1 VLWFGLLMVMQ
12 APVQQQ
18 PLPANRA
25 FGITIPRIEAEA
37 TIDGALD
44 EPVWSNAARLTGF
57 SQYEPIDGRPAEE
70 RTEVLVWY
78 APDAIHFGIIAHD
91 REPATIR
98 ATRADRDNIDG
109 EDHVIIYLDTFND
122 RRRAFFFAVNPLGVQ
137 QDGVRSE
144 GASSAGQMFGGS
156 NIDKNPDY
164 AFDSRGRVHSEGYTV
179 EVRVPFK
186 SLRYA
191 GSNAQTWGLNVVRKV
206 QRTGYT
212 DTWTNVRRASASFLA
227 QAGTMDGLHDLRRGI
242 VVEAQPFVTA
252 KANGTRPLVSAP
264 FERES
269 LDPDAGANLR
279 LGFTSLALDAT
290 VNPDFSQ
297 VESDAAQVTV
307 NERFAIFFAEKR
319 PFFLE
324 GIDLFNTPNQ
334 LVYTRRIADPV
345 TGGKV
350 TGKLGSIGVAHIT
363 ALDNG
368 LDGARDALFNV
379 TRLRRD
385 FGSSSLLGV
394 TWTDRSEL
402 DAAAY
407 NRVLAADARWVF
419 ARLYYIEGQLGHSWT
434 RTENVVNGATQS
446 RTFAAPLWKLDFDRT
461 GRSWGFHYGLNG
473 VADDFVS
480 AAGFVPR
487 NGIVTGRAFNRFT
500 LYGKRGA
507 LLETLQLFAGT
518 SRIWRY
524 DDFLERGGIE
534 GNESANFMSRW
545 RGGWQ
550 VNSEVQR
557 AFVDLEP
564 QAYANYETLTPF
576 GMQPYLPVDDVSGPS
591 ISLTVTTPTFRLLDA
606 TARVQRNRIAIF
618 AEGSEGMATSLTGGL
633 SMRPN
638 ASLRINATNT
648 LQRIVRRRDASEFA
662 RTIIPRVKAE
672 YQPTRAFFF
681 RAVAE
686 YRSERRARLEDA
698 HTGLPLTV
706 NGQTQ
711 PATATRGV
719 RVDLLAS
726 YEPTPGTVAFIG
738 YGSSLNAPN
747 AIADTGLVRMS
758 DGFFLKLAYQFR
770 R

>member
-1 VLWFGLLMVMQ
+1 MLALSFLLLAQAQ
-12 APVQQQ
+12 APAQASHTV
-18 PLPANRA
+18 
-25 FGITIPRIEAEA
+25 TIPRVEAEL

-44 EPVWSNAARLTGF
+44 EPVWTRAARLTDF
-57 SQYEPIDGRPAEE
+57 SQFEPVDSRPAEE

-91 REPATIR
+91 RAPGTIR

-109 EDHVIIYLDTFND
+109 EDHVIVYLDTFND

-144 GASSAGQMFGGS
+144 GASSAGQMFGGN

-164 AFDSRGRVHSEGYTV
+164 AFESRGRVTDEGYVV
-179 EVRVPFK
+179 EVRIPFK

-191 GSNAQTWGLNVVRKV
+191 TSGEQSWGLQVVRKV

-212 DTWTNVRRASASFLA
+212 DTWTDVRRASASFLV
-227 QAGTMDGLHDLRRGI
+227 QAGTIDGLHDLRRG
-242 VVEAQPFVTA
+242 VVIEAQPFLTA
-252 KANGTRPLVSAP
+252 KANGERTLATAP

-269 LDPDAGANLR
+269 IDPDIGANLR

-290 VNPDFSQ
+290 INPDFSQ

-334 LVYTRRIADPV
+334 LVYTRRIADPIA
-345 TGGKV
+345 GGKL

-368 LDGARDALFNV
+368 LDTAPNALFNV

-385 FGSSSLLGV
+385 FGSNSLVGV
-394 TWTDRSEL
+394 TYTDRSEL
-402 DAAAY
+402 DNSAAH
-407 NRVLAADARWVF
+407 NRVVAADARWVF
-419 ARLYYIEGQLGHSWT
+419 GRLYYLEGQVGHAWT
-434 RTENVVNGATQS
+434 RTETLVNGAVQPRS
-446 RTFAAPLWKLDFDRT
+446 FAGPLWKIDFDRT
-461 GRSWGFHYGLNG
+461 GRSWGFHYNLNAIHG
-473 VADDFVS
+473 DFAT
-480 AAGFVPR
+480 AAGFVNR
-487 NGIVTGRAFNRFT
+487 NNIVSGRAFNRFT
-500 LYGKRGA
+500 LYGQRGA
-507 LLETLQLFAGT
+507 LLETIQAFVGT

-524 DDFLERGGIE
+524 GDFLERAGIE
-534 GNESANFMSRW
+534 GGESVSLMSRW

-550 VNSEVQR
+550 VNSEIQR
-557 AFVDLEP
+557 NFVKLDAA
-564 QAYANYETLTPF
+564 AYRNFSSPTSAVYA
-576 GMQPYLPVDDVSGPS
+576 PVDEVSGPS
-591 ISLTVTTPTFRLLDA
+591 VSLTINTPTFRRYDA
-606 TARVQRNRIAIF
+606 TTRLQRSRIAIF
-618 AEGSEGMATSLTGGL
+618 AEGSEGWATTLTAGL
-633 SMRPN
+633 SVRPSASMRI
-638 ASLRINATNT
+638 SATNT
-648 LQRIVRRRDASEFA
+648 FQRIERRHDQSEFA
-662 RTIIPRVKAE
+662 RTIIPRIKAE
-672 YQPTRAFFF
+672 YQPSRALFF
-681 RAVAE
+681 RTIAE

-698 HTGLPLTV
+698 RTGAPLSISGIAQNANALT
-706 NGQTQ
+706 
-711 PATATRGV
+711 GV

-738 YGSSLNAPN
+738 YGSSLQANDWL
-747 AIADTGLVRMS
+747 ADDSLVRTS
-758 DGFFLKLAYQFR
+758 DGFFLKLAYQLR